1 MKTMF
6 PCPACHHQLQPP
18 SQASRSARLRCP
30 ICHHEL
36 EAFQLLLGFNRP
48 WLVIE
53 DPGGENVFASF
64 QEATVADTPIA
75 DIGAEPV
82 ANDSTST
89 DASEEL
95 QLASGDNVD
104 DAKSI
109 NWEKFQPV
117 SHEEFQRRR
126 RKEDS
131 PLKMLIQIVLGG
143 LVAVPVALLIMW
155 HLLGRDIGGAA
166 PWVASFAPWIVPES
180 MRPPSDSDVDFPPR
194 RVPLPERGRSDRE
207 MANGNAIGV
216 ERSSAVEGNDETESA
231 ANQPSELSRDEKIR
245 SMQAKVEPNA
255 PILDALNALEN
266 AMDAWMVNS
275 STDIEIKRPL
285 ALNYYASAA
294 SVAKA
299 IEALSETD
307 PTTRV
312 WEDRVGKTLK
322 RIVIEP
328 KLLKLLASGGK
339 HALQSGVQQGEGLVC
354 QITVTESDLEGD
366 AEVKMLDPFAADAS
380 RVRFSL
386 PRKLI
391 GFSGEWL
398 VLAVIESGSERPI
411 ARIVHAL
418 PIPNAPSG
426 SSTVSPPSQP

>member
-36 EAFQLLLGFNRP
+36 EAFQLLLGINRP

-53 DPGGENVFASF
+53 DPGGENVFAPF
-64 QEATVADTPIA
+64 HEATVADTPLA
-75 DIGAEPV
+75 SVGTEP
-82 ANDSTST
+82 AAKDSSST
-89 DASEEL
+89 DATEEL

-104 DAKSI
+104 EARSI

-131 PLKMLIQIVLGG
+131 PIKMLIQIVLGG
-143 LVAVPVALLIMW
+143 VVAVPVALLIMW
-155 HLLGRDIGGAA
+155 HFLGRDIGGAA

-180 MRPPSDSDVDFPPR
+180 MRPLQDSDGVFPPR
-194 RVPLPERGRSDRE
+194 RVPLPDKGWIDRE
-207 MANGNAIGV
+207 MANGNAIGA
-216 ERSSAVEGNDETESA
+216 ERSSAGQGRNDAESA
-231 ANQPSELSRDEKIR
+231 ANQPSELSKDEKIR
-245 SMQAKVEPNA
+245 SMQAKVEPNV
-255 PILDALNALEN
+255 PILDALNALEK

-275 STDIEIKRPL
+275 SNDIEIKRPL

-299 IEALSETD
+299 VESLSETD

-312 WEDRVGKTLK
+312 WEDRVGETLK
-322 RIVIEP
+322 RIVTEP

-339 HALQSGVQQGEGLVC
+339 HAVQSGLQQGEGLVC
-354 QITVTESDLEGD
+354 QITVRDSDLEGD

-386 PRKLI
+386 PSKLI

-398 VLAVIESGSERPI
+398 VLSVVESGSDSPT
-411 ARIVHAL
+411 ARILQAV
-418 PIPNAPSG
+418 PIPSAPSG
-426 SSTVSPPSQP
+426 SSTLSPPSQP